1 VSRQHFIVFL
11 MFYLVHSRR
20 MITKK
25 ARISFNGRMQ
35 LKSVIFV
42 RLSPESSKLRNAM
55 AFVDEL
61 MRTTAKSC
69 RSIICRPMN

>member
-1 VSRQHFIVFL
+1 V
-11 MFYLVHSRR
+11 M
-20 MITKK
+20 
-25 ARISFNGRMQ
+25 
-35 LKSVIFV
+35 
-42 RLSPESSKLRNAM
+42 LSPESSKSRNAM